1 MNISNK
7 AMASWLLIFGS
18 ILALVVWIGLE
29 PLIVKEYTS
38 PEEFLGRMKAVG
50 DVGALIT
57 LLGAV
62 FFLAQI
68 VGTVMFARQ
77 LGEGGSGAAIGNI
90 AAILGVVL
98 AAGVIVS
105 NDLSLSAL
113 AAGDK
118 ADGAAAMTLS
128 QVGFYSG
135 ASFGMFFGLTY
146 FCLSIPMIGQASN
159 MFQKVLG
166 YLLGLLTLVM
176 IISTLAGLDL
186 GGDEGISFI
195 LGIVIWL
202 GLVVVLVLTGIA
214 NLRQK

>member
-1 MNISNK
+1 MNISSK
-7 AMASWLLIFGS
+7 TLSSWLLILGS
-18 ILALVVWIGLE
+18 ILALVIWVGLE
-29 PLIVKEYTS
+29 PVLVGDYNN
-38 PEEFLGRMKAVG
+38 PQEFLGLMAEAG
-50 DVGALIT
+50 DIGALLT

-113 AAGDK
+113 AAGD
-118 ADGAAAMTLS
+118 AGDAASAMALS

-146 FCLSIPMIGQASN
+146 LCLSIPMIGQASD
-159 MFQKVLG
+159 MFQKILG

-186 GGDEGISFI
+186 DN
-195 LGIVIWL
+195 IVGMIVWL
-202 GLVVVLVLTGIA
+202 GFVVTLVLTGIA
-214 NLRQK
+214 NLRKE